1 MRVIYS
7 GGNRIEIGVASRFDE
22 NPRTVRL
29 SVPEGTDLTP
39 DSARKTAVALIELAA
54 DADRRNQHRET
65 KADVQGQEVS

>member
-39 DSARKTAVALIELAA
+39 DSARTTAVALIEHAA
-54 DADRRNQHRET
+54 YAERRGQQRAAKRSSHDDDA
-65 KADVQGQEVS
+65 